1 MGTQLLLTDESIVSR
16 GFIQLLADAVN
27 NLCNPALQE
36 APKDQGDCCGACQ
49 ESPKVV
55 EAEVAAAKPPR
66 KRRTKKE
73 MQELR
78 ELCQKTGVV
87 DKT

>member
-16 GFIQLLADAVN
+16 GFIQLLANAVN
-27 NLCNPALQE
+27 DLCNPALQE

-55 EAEVAAAKPPR
+55 EAAVAKPPR